1 MYSKIITILV
11 LLLALNGFSSE
22 AEGLYYYRSD
32 IPSAVCNLKV
42 IQKGAAVA
50 WTCVQGNTDILPYSS
65 TSQRSDGKQL
75 FHFSRGGL
83 GLTVSILEGFQY
95 VWISAP
101 ETGFPSVLF
110 VSTTIPR
117 PSVQPVQPVYPVYPN
132 GGGDN
137 YFDLNSCLKAVDDAE
152 RTANMMD
159 EGVSKTMLMQN
170 VIAARARCYNH

>member
-1 MYSKIITILV
+1 MKRNIKRTLF
-11 LLLALNGFSSE
+11 LALFLAITVFSDDGVS
-22 AEGLYYYRSD
+22 YYRSD

-42 IQKGAAVA
+42 LQKGAAVA
-50 WTCVQGNTDILPYSS
+50 WTCIQGNTDILPYSS
-65 TSQRSDGKQL
+65 TSRRADGKEL
-75 FHFSRGGL
+75 YHFSEGGL

-101 ETGFPSVLF
+101 GTGYPSVLF
-110 VSTTIPR
+110 VSTLIPR
-117 PSVQPVQPVYPVYPN
+117 PPVQSVYPVYPSGGE
-132 GGGDN
+132 GGGS

>member
-83 GLTVSILEGFQY
+83 GLAVSILEGFQY

-117 PSVQPVQPVYPVYPN
+117 PSVQPVYPVYPSN
-132 GGGDN
+132 GGGGGT
-137 YFDLNSCLKAVDDAE
+137 YFDLNSCLKAADDAE

>member
-1 MYSKIITILV
+1 MV
-11 LLLALNGFSSE
+11 LLMALSGFSSE
-22 AEGLYYYRSD
+22 GSNGLNFYRSD

-42 IQKGAAVA
+42 LQKGAAVA
-50 WTCVQGNTDILPYSS
+50 WTCTQGNTDILPYSS
-65 TSQRSDGKQL
+65 TSRRADGKEL
-75 FHFSRGGL
+75 YHFSEGGL

-101 ETGFPSVLF
+101 GTGFPSVLF

-117 PSVQPVQPVYPVYPN
+117 PPTQPVYPVYPM
-132 GGGDN
+132 GGGS
-137 YFDLNSCLKAVDDAE
+137 YFDLNSCLKAADDAE